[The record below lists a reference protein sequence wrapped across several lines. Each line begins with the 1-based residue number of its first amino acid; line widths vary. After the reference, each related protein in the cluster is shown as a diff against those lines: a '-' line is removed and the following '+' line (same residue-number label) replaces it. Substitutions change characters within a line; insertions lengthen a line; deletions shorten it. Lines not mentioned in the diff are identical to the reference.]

1 MNTSTSSPLVEAIH
15 NHHAELAQKLSE
27 YVGQLHSE
35 TDPSDASLL
44 SDLLTQLGSFLTD
57 ELLPH
62 AQGEERVL
70 YPALDPVIAQH
81 GSPTATMRIDHEYLT
96 SFIQH
101 ATVLAGRLRSAG
113 RSERDLFAAQ
123 LQQVLAQLETLLTVH
138 LAKEERV
145 YLPLVEQY
153 FSPDDQQRLLG
164 ELHEAAEAQT
174 PKAEDGH
181 ELLDVRSLPPA
192 QRHSLIF
199 ARFAALAQGDW
210 FVLVND
216 HDPKPLYYQL
226 NFEYR
231 GALIW
236 DYLEQGP
243 QDWRVRVGKGTTE
256 EKKQNI
262 PVTLC

>member
-15 NHHAELAQKLSE
+15 THHAELERKLVE
-27 YVGQLHSE
+27 YAGQL
-35 TDPSDASLL
+35 DAGIDQIDVSLL
-44 SDLLTQLGSFLTD
+44 AALLTQLGSFLTD

-62 AQGEERVL
+62 AQGEECVL

-81 GSPTATMRIDHEYLT
+81 GSPTATMRVDHEYLT
-96 SFIQH
+96 RFIQQ
-101 ATVLAGRLRSAG
+101 ATELAGRLRSAG
-113 RSERDLFAAQ
+113 PRERDPFAAQ
-123 LQQVLAQLETLLTVH
+123 LQQVLAQLRTLLTVH

-145 YLPLVEQY
+145 YLPLVEQH
-153 FSPDDQQRLLG
+153 FSLAEQQRVLG
-164 ELHEAAEAQT
+164 ELHESAAQT
-174 PKAEDGH
+174 PKVEDGH

-199 ARFAALAQGDW
+199 ARFAALAEGDW
-210 FVLVND
+210 FILVND

-226 NFEYR
+226 NAEYR

-243 QDWRVRVGKGTTE
+243 QDWRVRVGKGTAGA
-256 EKKQNI
+256 EKQSI
-262 PVTLC
+262 TATSC